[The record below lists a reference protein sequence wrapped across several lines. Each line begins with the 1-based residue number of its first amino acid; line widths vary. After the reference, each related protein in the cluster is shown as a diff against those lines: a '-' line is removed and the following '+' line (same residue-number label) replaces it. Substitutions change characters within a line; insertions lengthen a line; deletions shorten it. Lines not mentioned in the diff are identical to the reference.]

1 MHNCPDVG
9 GVLLRPTAAVSL
21 GTWVARGA
29 ATPHPYG
36 TVSRR
41 SYGCTQAAPMD
52 YTIDQHKLEVIIQ
65 SACNKSCDFRKL
77 MMRAHLRLNQVGTAI
92 FSHKHTPPAS
102 HPAIQQVPL
111 SSTTQQKSLHT
122 QIMSHSLAK
131 SKGTAM
137 TDLVPPKLSWVYILS
152 SMFNVSSMFN
162 GVVPTQ
168 PPTMATSLQ
177 PINGTAKPTYCHFN
191 QQRYGYHTS
200 TMDAQCLANT
210 ITNSGKYST
219 SCATNSPG
227 YGSYTHHPTCN
238 LKSTIDLQSLCADE
252 VLESKQLRLNPPAKP
267 PLHSCIEYV
276 NIILLYP
283 TALAKTT
290 PPVEILKVSRHTKY
304 PDEISKIINQ
314 FLFANIRYE
323 VV

>member
-1 MHNCPDVG
+1 
-9 GVLLRPTAAVSL
+9 
-21 GTWVARGA
+21 
-29 ATPHPYG
+29 
-36 TVSRR
+36 
-41 SYGCTQAAPMD
+41 
-52 YTIDQHKLEVIIQ
+52 
-65 SACNKSCDFRKL
+65 
-77 MMRAHLRLNQVGTAI
+77 
-92 FSHKHTPPAS
+92 
-102 HPAIQQVPL
+102 
-111 SSTTQQKSLHT
+111 
-122 QIMSHSLAK
+122 
-131 SKGTAM
+131 
-137 TDLVPPKLSWVYILS
+137 
-152 SMFNVSSMFN
+152 MFNVSSMFN
-162 GVVPTQ
+162 GVIPNQ

-177 PINGTAKPTYCHFN
+177 PINGTAKPTYCAF
-191 QQRYGYHTS
+191 TS

-210 ITNSGKYST
+210 STNSGKYST

-276 NIILLYP
+276 NITLLYP
-283 TALAKTT
+283 AALAKTT
-290 PPVEILKVSRHTKY
+290 TPVEILKVSRHTKY